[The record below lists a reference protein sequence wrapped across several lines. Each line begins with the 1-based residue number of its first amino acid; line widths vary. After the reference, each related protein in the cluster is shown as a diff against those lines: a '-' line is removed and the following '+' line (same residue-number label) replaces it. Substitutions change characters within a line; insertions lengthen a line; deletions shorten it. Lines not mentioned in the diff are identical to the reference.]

1 MDNESTETLTPKH
14 SRSEESAGDDEAANA
29 EAPPP
34 RRTGKRP
41 AVPVMD
47 ADSNVSPT
55 VNRGR
60 KRQSLAAGTPPA
72 PLSMPEASEDD
83 GCKEKEMKR
92 LQQELNEQKSLAV
105 RRGQL
110 LSQSLVELAKVDR
123 EKIRTKLYHD
133 QLRLGKYKNSSMVFG
148 QTDTW
153 EGGSEAEMIEQQKV
167 KLREERESVELTRR
181 SLPRQTKKAEKED
194 DEKDL
199 RAQGSTFHPA
209 SFARGTPLMQDGKDK
224 EANPEEDDT
233 METREVCAHRLEY
246 IKREDLAIKDSLEE
260 RENRL
265 VADRMLHL
273 KQKSLVNSEDRSRFR
288 HYQQLQGGRYQLLNM
303 SLGDAN
309 IAVIGRGGFSEI
321 YKAFDLDQSLGYC
334 APVRMSEAQRVDL
347 VRWALRECEIQ
358 KKLQHPRIVELRD
371 CFPLDSHA
379 YVLVLE
385 LCEGET
391 LDHRLKMSG
400 PMLEKE
406 AKTIIV
412 QILSGLRY
420 LNVCGRRIIHYDIK
434 PSNIFYHAGQVKI
447 GDFGLSKTM
456 AADMH
461 PEAVIDLS
469 TRGAGTS
476 WYLPPD
482 PCWELAEVDVWSTG
496 IVFFELLFNR
506 RPFGEGKSQDAFRRE
521 AADGT
526 FDLVIPTAPRVSNEA
541 KELLKKLLTRDREQR
556 PDVIEALQDPYIRPQ
571 KNSGLPG
578 LRFLMLLLVL
588 VECSLLIVGFTRL
601 VPGAELQ

>member
-1 MDNESTETLTPKH
+1 MDNESTETSTPKH

-29 EAPPP
+29 EAPSTPAPKQKASEPP

-60 KRQSLAAGTPPA
+60 KRQSLAAGSLPA
-72 PLSMPEASEDD
+72 PLSLPEASEDEA
-83 GCKEKEMKR
+83 CKEKEMKR
-92 LQQELNEQKSLAV
+92 LQQELTEQKSLAV

-110 LSQSLVELAKVDR
+110 LSQCLVELAKVDR

-194 DEKDL
+194 DEKD
-199 RAQGSTFHPA
+199 
-209 SFARGTPLMQDGKDK
+209 GKDK

-246 IKREDLAIKDSLEE
+246 IKREDLAIKE

-303 SLGDAN
+303 
-309 IAVIGRGGFSEI
+309 IGRGGFSEI
-321 YKAFDLDQSLGYC
+321 YKAFDLDQMCYC
-334 APVRMSEAQRVDL
+334 AIKINEIDAKMSEAQRVDL

-476 WYLPPD
+476 WYLPPECHETAS
-482 PCWELAEVDVWSTG
+482 PTINSKVDVWSTG

-526 FDLVIPTAPRVSNEA
+526 FDLVIPTAPRVSSEA
-541 KELLKKLLTRDREQR
+541 KNLLIKLLTRDREQR

-571 KNSGLPG
+571 KNSSDARGS
-578 LRFLMLLLVL
+578 R
-588 VECSLLIVGFTRL
+588 
-601 VPGAELQ
+601 